1 MQDFPRIPLAVL
13 STPIQKLENIS
24 RLLNTNVYIKRDD
37 LTGIGLGGNK
47 VRKLEFLLA
56 DTKRK
61 GAEVVF
67 TTGGAQSNH
76 AMLTAACAKKLGME
90 PILIL
95 KKRGVTERKGNQLL
109 ELDFTPTAENVHLID
124 MCGPGYAIPSP
135 EGNAAI
141 RMMAEN
147 EGLFL
152 DPVYTGNAFAGL
164 VKMARE
170 GQFKPTDNVLY
181 LYSGGAGGLFAI
193 DIELD

>member
-1 MQDFPRIPLAVL
+1 MQDFPRIPLALL

-56 DTKRK
+56 D
-61 GAEVVF
+61 
-67 TTGGAQSNH
+67 
-76 AMLTAACAKKLGME
+76 AK
-90 PILIL
+90 
-95 KKRGVTERKGNQLL
+95 RKGNQLL
-109 ELDFTPTAENVHLID
+109 EYLMDTDVRFMDTDSYDDIYEEMDRV
-124 MCGPGYAIPSP
+124 GK
-135 EGNAAI
+135 
-141 RMMAEN
+141 
-147 EGLFL
+147 
-152 DPVYTGNAFAGL
+152 AFAGL

-181 LYSGGAGGLFAI
+181 LYSGGLFAI